1 MKEEEIRPKELFQKY
16 LELSNKDA
24 KLFDKKLFR
33 KTDCVACGSNQ
44 LENKF
49 IKNGFSYQIC
59 RNCGSLF
66 CNPRPTQDMLDNF
79 YRNSV
84 SSKFWFEKFLPFV
97 EETRRDKLFRKKAIG
112 LKKITDKNK
121 INVSALCDCGAGSG
135 IFLEELS
142 KIFNNVKFSAI
153 EPGKS
158 SSKILRKKG
167 IETLEKNVEDA
178 KEWYN
183 KFDFVVSL
191 EVFEHVQ
198 SPEKFVHSIYE
209 LLKYKGYC
217 LVTSLGYEGFDILT
231 LGEKSNSISPPH
243 HLNFLSINGFKKLF
257 YGVGFSEVMIST
269 PGILDVDIVINNS
282 KCPEFLKVLSKR
294 GDKALEDLQNIFI
307 KHRLSSHVWVL
318 AKK

>member
-1 MKEEEIRPKELFQKY
+1 MKEEEIRPKELFQQY
-16 LELSNKDA
+16 LGLSSKDA
-24 KLFDKKLFR
+24 KSFNKKLFE
-33 KTDCVACGSNQ
+33 KTDCIACGSSQ
-44 LENKF
+44 LEDKF
-49 IKNGFSYQIC
+49 IKNGFKYQLC
-59 RNCGSLF
+59 KTCGSLF

-79 YRNSV
+79 YKNSV
-84 SSKFWFEKFLPFV
+84 SSKFWFEKFLPVV
-97 EETRRDKLFRKKAIG
+97 EETRRDKLFRKKAID
-112 LKKITDKNK
+112 LKKIIDKNK

-142 KIFNNVKFSAI
+142 KIFTNVKFSAI

-158 SSKILRKKG
+158 SSTILRNKG
-167 IETLEKNVEDA
+167 IETLENNDEDA

-198 SPEKFVHSIYE
+198 SPEKFVHSLYK
-209 LLKYKGYC
+209 LLKFGGYC

-243 HLNFLSINGFKKLF
+243 HLNFLSIDGFEKLFKKVGFKELN
-257 YGVGFSEVMIST
+257 IST
-269 PGILDVDIVINNS
+269 PGVLDVDIVLNS
-282 KCPEFLKVLSKR
+282 DKCPEFLKVLSKR

-307 KHRLSSHVWVL
+307 KHNLSSHVWVM
-318 AKK
+318 ATK